1 MSGLLTAIRLADTAF
16 PSGSFAFSQGLEP
29 ILAADRAAGADA
41 VLAFVR
47 EQLRLRFATADRVAL
62 VRAFRVA
69 HDEDALAAVD
79 HEFHAASPVEAQRA
93 ASLKN
98 GAAMLAAHAR
108 LATGGVASYQARV
121 RGRGAFGHLA
131 IVQGLVSRTLLLSE
145 EEAVNVA
152 GYGLAMGIAQAA
164 LRLGRIGAIDAQKI
178 VGLALSDIEEIAT
191 MPVGDDAAPSTFT
204 PLVDI
209 AAIHHGR
216 RRGRLFAS

>member
-1 MSGLLTAIRLADTAF
+1 MSGLLTALRLADTAF

-29 ILAADRAAGADA
+29 ILAADRAAGAEA

-69 HDEDALAAVD
+69 DDQEALAAVD
-79 HEFHAASPVEAQRA
+79 REFHAASPVEAQRA

-98 GAAMLAAHAR
+98 GAALLAAHAR
-108 LATGGVASYQARV
+108 LGTEGTASYQARV
-121 RGRGAFGHLA
+121 RGRKAFGHLA
-131 IVQGLVSRTLLLSE
+131 IVQGMVSRSLGLK
-145 EEAVNVA
+145 EAEAINVA

-164 LRLGRIGAIDAQKI
+164 LRLGRVGAMDTQRI
-178 VGLALSDIEEIAT
+178 VGEALADIDHIAAL
-191 MPVGDDAAPSTFT
+191 PIPEGAAPSSFT

-209 AAIHHGR
+209 AATHHSR
-216 RRGRLFAS
+216 QRGRLFAS